1 MLPSKLRVTPTSLPS
16 LIVALPRQIPRLSFD
31 AVSKQVRL
39 PELVCEYSIN
49 DCDQAA
55 MFNALRLRPRVTYP
69 VLRWAE
75 YFGLG
80 AVCDSAVPK
89 SAMPRNGQLG
99 ARYRNVSRIVH

>member
-1 MLPSKLRVTPTSLPS
+1 
-16 LIVALPRQIPRLSFD
+16 
-31 AVSKQVRL
+31 
-39 PELVCEYSIN
+39 
-49 DCDQAA
+49 

-75 YFGLG
+75 YFGQG